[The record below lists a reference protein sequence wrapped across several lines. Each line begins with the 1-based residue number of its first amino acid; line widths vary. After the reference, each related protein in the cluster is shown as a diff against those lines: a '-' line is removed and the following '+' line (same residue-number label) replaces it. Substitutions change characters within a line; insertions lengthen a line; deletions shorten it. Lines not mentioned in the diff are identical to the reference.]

1 MWEKYNKQT
10 LCLNISSFAGAPK
23 KCEFLTDTLNIID
36 VLSILPFFVSLFFE
50 SDLKSDILSLVNSV
64 SGTNMTS
71 TTPAG
76 VTTPAP
82 DDDQGVG
89 SFEDILQIFRIFKLA
104 RYKYLI
110 YNKPKMAYSR
120 YAFTGD

>member
-1 MWEKYNKQT
+1 MNF
-10 LCLNISSFAGAPK
+10 SSFAGAPK

-50 SDLKSDILSLVNSV
+50 SDLKSDILGLFNTV

-120 YAFTGD
+120 DAFTVD